1 MGGSIG
7 VEGAGVAIFDHGRG
21 GGERVNTGGEGR
33 GRGAWLSEKEKQK
46 KMKAQSGA
54 WPHASIVGPEQPS
67 KRRDKDGHRNSS
79 NEPSH
84 NKTQKP
90 ELFLLE
96 KYNLTKSS
104 IECNNQERIQTLTQN
119 LRDLQGERT
128 YNNYHLHC
136 NSIPTTAPGLY
147 TNTIT
152 SLG

>member
-1 MGGSIG
+1 
-7 VEGAGVAIFDHGRG
+7 VENSPVGIFDHGHVAA
-21 GGERVNTGGEGR
+21 ERVNTTTEDR
-33 GRGAWLSEKEKQK
+33 NRDAWLSEKEKQK
-46 KMKAQSGA
+46 KMKAKSGA
-54 WPHASIVGPEQPS
+54 WPHATIVGPEGPRKGQ
-67 KRRDKDGHRNSS
+67 DKDRHRNSS

-136 NSIPTTAPGLY
+136 NSIPTTAPVLY